1 MRYLIMIHSNPRFRA
16 LWEELPDEKKAEF
29 GRSHLALDR
38 ALRES
43 GELVH
48 SDGLADPAE
57 AKCVTVRGGKPL
69 ASDGPF
75 AEVKEHLVG
84 FYLVDCESMERA
96 LDIAARVPDAA
107 YGKVEVRPVRNVK
120 ELDL

>member
-29 GRSHLALDR
+29 GRSHLALSK
-38 ALRES
+38 ALEES
-43 GELVH
+43 GELVL

-57 AKCVTVRGGKPL
+57 AKCVTVRDGKAV

-84 FYLVDCESMERA
+84 FYLVECESMERA
-96 LDIAARVPDAA
+96 LEHAARVPDAR
-107 YGKVEVRPVRNVK
+107 YGKVEVRPVRTVK
-120 ELDL
+120 ELNL